1 MRYIHWHIPSAHY
14 VVTHTYK
21 HMMILCLCDIFHFK
35 QGRVGRDTKRFD
47 LVVCSSRPV
56 RCTRPHV
63 GVIHMYMMSATCS
76 PEKKSKCNGTTML
89 CLETQ
94 RTFQL
99 DITLVRRRG
108 KTVVHSS
115 DGSFVLHILFYFI
128 ILSLRCCMLF
138 SPLRVGCAR
147 DARVCI
153 LHLCQTI

>member
-1 MRYIHWHIPSAHY
+1 MVNAGCVTTCSACNSTVHIRIRYAGMRYIHWHIPSVHY

-76 PEKKSKCNGTTML
+76 PEKNPNAMEPL
-89 CLETQ
+89 CCAWKLRELSNWISPLSAEEEK
-94 RTFQL
+94 QL
-99 DITLVRRRG
+99 CIRPTA
-108 KTVVHSS
+108 HS
-115 DGSFVLHILFYFI
+115 FCIFYFI
-128 ILSLRCCMLF
+128 LLF
-138 SPLRVGCAR
+138 
-147 DARVCI
+147 
-153 LHLCQTI
+153 